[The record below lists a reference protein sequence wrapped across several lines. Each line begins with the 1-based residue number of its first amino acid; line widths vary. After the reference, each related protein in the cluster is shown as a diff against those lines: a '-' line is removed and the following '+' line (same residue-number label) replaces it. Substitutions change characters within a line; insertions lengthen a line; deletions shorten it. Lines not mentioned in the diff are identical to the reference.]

1 MEYTTAQIAE
11 LLGVRVQSVDYRVK
25 KEAWAYKKRHGR
37 GGGRLFPLESL
48 PADVRAAIAAHETRR
63 NAPVPHK
70 AEVPAVAA
78 VPAALDKG
86 RRDKALLK
94 ADLVRLY
101 LDWQRRHGSTVASKE
116 AFITAYQAGSW
127 PEILRAFGTRLSW
140 KSLER
145 WKVSLSK
152 AQDALALA
160 DRRGL
165 AHRGKSLLTNR
176 HTGIILGQILNPNAP
191 DIAKAA
197 RKVIARCRAEG
208 IYEPSEATVRRFVA
222 RYTAECFD
230 EWTLFREG
238 KKAWNDKCA
247 ISLLRDW
254 SLVRVGDVVIA
265 DGHTLNFETINPETG
280 KPKRMTLLLF
290 YDGAS
295 AHPLGW
301 EIMPT
306 ENTACISS
314 AFRRTCILLGM
325 FPKVVYLDNGKA
337 FRARFFKGCADFGQA
352 GICGLYEGLG
362 CQVIHAWPYHG
373 QSKPVERFFGTMHEL
388 EVMVPSYTGNSIEA
402 KPARMKRGEDRH
414 QRLYERMGGGPLTLE
429 ETHLAVASWFGEYAN
444 RPRRIRHL
452 CGQTPAQ
459 ALASG
464 RGPGLSEADMRRL
477 DLLML
482 RREVK
487 TISKDGFRLNG
498 KLYWH
503 EALASRRHPIVVAYD
518 DVNEPHDVKVYDLDG
533 NLICTALDREFYR
546 IAAGVHPAAR
556 ALGTSEQQTELNAA
570 LSLKKGQERE
580 ASRTMTALLNTVV
593 MPEVR
598 ARQSSIPARPERTEQ
613 PASAPLLSA
622 EQIAEVEA
630 AKERAREAMRS
641 APAYTPSTQM
651 RFRDELARYDYL
663 FFKRHEDGVSLTLP
677 DSIFMEQYEGTEE
690 FQRNSKRRYEQFLE
704 MYAVRKRAQEEV
716 LCAK

>member
-1 MEYTTAQIAE
+1 MTAYTAAEIADIFE
-11 LLGVRVQSVDYRVK
+11 ITLRAVQ
-25 KEAWAYKKRHGR
+25 KRAKSESWPCSKQGR
-37 GGGRLFPLESL
+37 TKLFPLSSL
-48 PADVRAAIAAHETRR
+48 PADVRAAIASHEARK
-63 NAPVPHK
+63 NAPAVQK
-70 AEVPAVAA
+70 STVPATISAPV
-78 VPAALDKG
+78 VPASIDCG
-86 RRDKALLK
+86 RRAKALLK
-94 ADLVRLY
+94 ADLVRIY
-101 LDWQRRHGSTVASKE
+101 LDWQRRHGATVDSKD
-116 AFITAYQAGSW
+116 AFITAYHAGAW
-127 PEILRAFGTRLSW
+127 PEILRDFGPQLSW

-145 WKVSLSK
+145 WKLSLSK
-152 AQDALALA
+152 SKNALALA

-165 AHRGKSLLTNR
+165 AHRGKSLLTSR

-191 DIAKAA
+191 DIAKSA

-208 IYEPSEATVRRFVA
+208 IYEPSEATIRRFVE

-247 ISLLRDW
+247 ISILRDW
-254 SLVRVGDVVIA
+254 SQVSVGDVVIA
-265 DGHTLNFETINPETG
+265 DGHTLNFETLNPETG
-280 KPKRMTLLLF
+280 KAKRMTLLLF

-325 FPKVVYLDNGKA
+325 FPKVVYLDNGRA
-337 FRARFFKGCADFGQA
+337 FRAKFFKGCEDFNQA

-373 QSKPVERFFGTMHEL
+373 QSKPVERFFGTMHEM

-414 QRLYERMGGGPLTLE
+414 QRLYERMGGRPLTLE
-429 ETHLAVASWFGEYAN
+429 ETHLAVGSWFAEYASQ
-444 RPRRIRHL
+444 PRRIRHL
-452 CGQTPAQ
+452 KGRTPAQ
-459 ALASG
+459 VLAAG
-464 RGPGLSEADMRRL
+464 RGPGLSAADMRRL

-503 EALASRRHPIVVAYD
+503 EALASRRHSIVVAYD
-518 DVNEPHDVKVYDLDG
+518 DVNEPHDVQVYDMDG
-533 NLICTALDREFYR
+533 NLLCIAQDREFYR
-546 IAAGVHPAAR
+546 IAAGMHPAASV
-556 ALGTSEQQTELNAA
+556 LGTETQQAELQAA
-570 LSLKKGQERE
+570 LAIKKGQERE

-593 MPEVR
+593 LPEVQ
-598 ARQSSIPARPERTEQ
+598 ARQEAKPIRQERPAPQAPSI
-613 PASAPLLSA
+613 SAA
-622 EQIAEVEA
+622 QIAEVEA
-630 AKERAREAMRS
+630 AKDRAREAMRT

-651 RFRDELARYDYL
+651 RFIDELARYDYL
-663 FFKRHEDGVSLTLP
+663 FFKRHDDGLALTLP
-677 DSIFMEQYEGTEE
+677 DSLFMEQYENTEE
-690 FQRNSKRRYEQFLE
+690 FQRNSKRRYDQFLE
-704 MYAVRKRAQEEV
+704 MYAARSNREEV
-716 LCAK
+716 SCVK